1 MLWAR
6 DSTREGEAMRSNDSK
21 AAASG
26 RKFFE
31 LVIIPLIEFVCA
43 MGSLMTVY
51 LGGVGRAHAYV
62 LGIGVSPASNLTSN
76 LPQSVVTQFDKIF
89 VENLKGNTPWVR
101 CTSRRQLDENS
112 GNKLVLF
119 MYQNLP
125 APPLTQAPEGT
136 IQTGLTISVLQN
148 TSTIGNYADYMNI
161 STYALQTAIDPAL
174 EALGVQMAYR
184 LAQLINLII
193 QNTADGANAVDPL
206 VGHLSLTGTATLS
219 TVDVTTAV
227 QSLQGVNALPFEDGR
242 YFGVIHPFAAGSV
255 LVDQANNSLVD
266 VLKRT
271 AEGNERL
278 KELPAPDGDAV
289 TVLDWGGA
297 SFFQSTFVKQTPDYD
312 ATTQT
317 GLRTYLTGKDGVIGI
332 SFGAKENTQIG
343 DGNWRNLNVWVRR
356 LTEPSGYDPSRMI
369 GGFASYNTMYTA
381 TLPPDTVMR
390 IRYIDAVSTIS

>member
-1 MLWAR
+1 
-6 DSTREGEAMRSNDSK
+6 MRNDS
-21 AAASG
+21 AAATRG
-26 RKFFE
+26 QRFFQR
-31 LVIIPLIEFVCA
+31 VIVPAIEFLCA
-43 MGSLMTVY
+43 LGASSIAY
-51 LGGVGRAHAYV
+51 LGMVGKAHALV
-62 LGIGVSPASNLTSN
+62 LGVGVSPASNLTTN
-76 LPQSVVTQFDKIF
+76 LPQSVVTQFDKVFI
-89 VENLKGNTPWVR
+89 ENLKGNTPWVR

-125 APPLTQAPEGT
+125 APPVTQAPEGT
-136 IQTGLTISVLQN
+136 IQTGLTVSVVQN
-148 TSTIGNYADYMNI
+148 TSTIGNYADYANI

-184 LAQLINLII
+184 LAQLINVII
-193 QNTADGANAVDPL
+193 QNTADGANAIDAL
-206 VGHLSLTGTATLS
+206 VGHLSKVGTATIA
-219 TVDVTTAV
+219 TTDITTAV
-227 QSLQGVNALPFEDGR
+227 QSLQGVNAVAFEDGR
-242 YFGVIHPFAAGSV
+242 YFGVTHPFSVGDV
-255 LVDQANNSLVD
+255 LVDKTNNSLVD

-271 AEGNERL
+271 AQGNERL

-297 SFFQSTFVKQTPDYD
+297 TFFQSTFVKATPNYS

-343 DGNWRNLNVWVRR
+343 EGNWRNLNVWVRR

-381 TLPPDTVMR
+381 TLPPDPVQR
-390 IRYIDAVSTIS
+390 IRYLDAVSAIS

>member
-1 MLWAR
+1 
-6 DSTREGEAMRSNDSK
+6 MRNDTK
-21 AAASG
+21 AAARG
-26 RKFFE
+26 RFIFQKFI
-31 LVIIPLIEFVCA
+31 VPLIELVA
-43 MGSLMTVY
+43 AIGSSSIAY
-51 LGGVGRAHAYV
+51 LGGVGRTHAYV
-62 LGIGVSPASNLTSN
+62 LGVGVSPASNLTSN
-76 LPQSVVTQFDKIF
+76 LPQSVVTQFSKVFI
-89 VENLKGNTPWVR
+89 ENLKGNTPWVR
-101 CTSRRQLDENS
+101 ATSRRQLDENS

-136 IQTGLTISVLQN
+136 IQTGLTVSVVQN

-174 EALGVQMAYR
+174 EALGTQMAYR
-184 LAQLINLII
+184 LAQLVNIII
-193 QNTADGANAVDPL
+193 QNTADGANAIDPL
-206 VGHLSLTGTATLS
+206 VGHLSKTGSATLQ
-219 TVDVTTAV
+219 TTDITTAV

-242 YFGVIHPFAAGSV
+242 YFGITHPFSV
-255 LVDQANNSLVD
+255 GDILVDKNNNSLTD

-278 KELPAPDGDAV
+278 KELPAPDGDAI

-297 SFFQSTFVKQTPDYD
+297 TFFQSTFVKQTPDYS

-317 GLRTYLTGKDGVIGI
+317 GLRTYLMARDGVIGI

-343 DGNWRNLNVWVRR
+343 EGNWRNLNVWVRR

-381 TLPPDTVMR
+381 TLPPDPVQR

>member
-1 MLWAR
+1 
-6 DSTREGEAMRSNDSK
+6 MRNDSK
-21 AAASG
+21 AAERG
-26 RKFFE
+26 RLFFQR
-31 LVIIPLIEFVCA
+31 VIVPLIEFICA
-43 MGSLMTVY
+43 MGSMSVAY
-51 LGGVGRAHAYV
+51 LGGVGKAHALV
-62 LGIGVSPASNLTSN
+62 LGVGVSPASNLTSN
-76 LPQSVVTQFDKIF
+76 LPQSVVTQFDKVF
-89 VENLKGNTPWVR
+89 VENLKGNTAWVR

-125 APPLTQAPEGT
+125 APPVTQAPEGT
-136 IQTGLTISVLQN
+136 IQTGLTISVVQN

-184 LAQLINLII
+184 LAQLINIII
-193 QNTADGANAVDPL
+193 QNTADGANTVDPL
-206 VGHLSLTGTATLS
+206 VGHLSLTGNATLQ
-219 TVDVTTAV
+219 TTDITTAV

-242 YFGVIHPFAAGSV
+242 YFGVLHPFSVGSV
-255 LVDQANNSLVD
+255 LMDQNNNSLVD
-266 VLKRT
+266 VIKRT

-278 KELPAPDGDAV
+278 KDLPAPDGDAV

-297 SFFQSTFVKQTPDYD
+297 TFFQSTFVHQTPDYSG
-312 ATTQT
+312 TTQT
-317 GLRTYLTGKDGVIGI
+317 GLRTYFTGKDGVIGI

-381 TLPPDTVMR
+381 TLPPDPVQR
-390 IRYIDAVSTIS
+390 IRYIDAVSTVS

>member
-1 MLWAR
+1 
-6 DSTREGEAMRSNDSK
+6 MRNDSQ
-21 AAASG
+21 AAQRG
-26 RKFFE
+26 KLFFKR
-31 LVIIPLIEFVCA
+31 VIVPIIEFLCA
-43 MGSLMTVY
+43 FGASSIAY
-51 LGGVGRAHAYV
+51 LGGVGRVHAYV
-62 LGIGVSPASNLTSN
+62 LGVGVSPASNLTSN
-76 LPQSVVTQFDKIF
+76 LPQSVVTQFDKVF

-125 APPLTQAPEGT
+125 APPITQAPEGT
-136 IQTGLTISVLQN
+136 IQTGLTISVVQN

-184 LAQLINLII
+184 LAQLINIII

-206 VGHLSLTGTATLS
+206 VGHLSKTGAATLEN
-219 TVDVTTAV
+219 TDITTAV

-242 YFGVIHPFAAGSV
+242 YFGVISPFPVGDI
-255 LVDQANNSLVD
+255 LVDAKNNSLTD

-289 TVLDWGGA
+289 TVIDWGGA
-297 SFFQSTFVKQTPDYD
+297 TFFQSTFVKQTPNYD
-312 ATTQT
+312 GTTQT
-317 GLRTYLTGKDGVIGI
+317 AFRTYITGRDGVIGI

-381 TLPPDTVMR
+381 TLPPDPVQR
-390 IRYIDAVSTIS
+390 IRYIDAVSTVS

>member
-1 MLWAR
+1 MHS
-6 DSTREGEAMRSNDSK
+6 DSL
-21 AAASG
+21 AAQRG
-26 RKFFE
+26 KWFFRKF
-31 LVIIPLIEFVCA
+31 VVPAIEFICA
-43 MGSLMTVY
+43 MGASSIAY
-51 LGGVGRAHAYV
+51 LGMVGKSHALV
-62 LGIGVSPASNLTSN
+62 LGVGVSPASNLTTN
-76 LPQSVVTQFDKIF
+76 LPQSLVTQFDKVF

-101 CTSRRQLDENS
+101 CTNRRQLDENS

-125 APPLTQAPEGT
+125 APPTTQAPEGT
-136 IQTGLTISVLQN
+136 VQTGLTVSVVQN
-148 TSTIGNYADYMNI
+148 TSTIGNYADYLNI

-174 EALGVQMAYR
+174 EALGTQAAYR
-184 LAQLINLII
+184 LAQLINIII

-206 VGHLSLTGTATLS
+206 VGHLSKTGSTTLV
-219 TVDVTTAV
+219 TTDITTAV

-242 YFGVIHPFAAGSV
+242 YYGVTHPFSVGDV
-255 LVDQANNSLVD
+255 LVDKNNNSLLD

-271 AEGNERL
+271 AQGNERL

-297 SFFQSTFVKQTPDYD
+297 TFFQSTFVKQTPNYSG
-312 ATTQT
+312 TTQT
-317 GLRTYLTGKDGVIGI
+317 GLRTYLVGKDGVIGI

-343 DGNWRNLNVWVRR
+343 EGNWRNLNVWVRR

-381 TLPPDTVMR
+381 TLPPDPVQR
-390 IRYIDAVSTIS
+390 IRYMDAVSTIS

>member
-1 MLWAR
+1 
-6 DSTREGEAMRSNDSK
+6 MRNDSK
-21 AAASG
+21 AAQRG
-26 RKFFE
+26 RIFFKRFI
-31 LVIIPLIEFVCA
+31 VPFIEFVCA
-43 MGSLMTVY
+43 MGASSIAY
-51 LGGVGRAHAYV
+51 LGGVGQAHAFV
-62 LGIGVSPASNLTSN
+62 LGVGVSPASNLTSN
-76 LPQSVVTQFDKIF
+76 LPQSLVTQFDKVF
-89 VENLKGNTPWVR
+89 VENLKGNTPWIR

-125 APPLTQAPEGT
+125 APPTTQAPEGT
-136 IQTGLTISVLQN
+136 IQTGLTVSVVQN

-174 EALGVQMAYR
+174 EALGKQMAYR
-184 LAQLINLII
+184 LAQLINII
-193 QNTADGANAVDPL
+193 TQNTADGANAIDPL
-206 VGHLSLTGTATLS
+206 VGHLSKTGPATLA
-219 TVDVTTAV
+219 TTDITTAV

-242 YFGVIHPFAAGSV
+242 YFGVTHPFSVGDV
-255 LVDQANNSLVD
+255 LVDKNNNSLTD

-297 SFFQSTFVKQTPDYD
+297 TFFQSTFVKQTANYSG
-312 ATTQT
+312 TTQT
-317 GLRTYLTGKDGVIGI
+317 GLRTYLVGNDGVISI

-343 DGNWRNLNVWVRR
+343 DGNYRNLQVWVRR
-356 LTEPSGYDPSRMI
+356 LTEPSGFDPSRML

-381 TLPPDTVMR
+381 TLPPDPVQR
-390 IRYIDAVSTIS
+390 LRYMDAVSTIS

>member
-1 MLWAR
+1 
-6 DSTREGEAMRSNDSK
+6 MRNDSR
-21 AAASG
+21 AARCGRSIFEYVVVPMIELLCALGASS
-26 RKFFE
+26 
-31 LVIIPLIEFVCA
+31 IA
-43 MGSLMTVY
+43 Y
-51 LGGVGRAHAYV
+51 LGGVGKSHSFV
-62 LGIGVSPASNLTSN
+62 LGVGVSPASNLTSN
-76 LPQSVVTQFDKIF
+76 LPQSVVTSFDKIF
-89 VENLKGNTPWVR
+89 ISNLKGNTPWVR
-101 CTSRRQLDENS
+101 ATSRRQLDENS

-136 IQTGLTISVLQN
+136 IQTGLTINVSQN

-174 EALGVQMAYR
+174 EALGEAMAYR
-184 LAQLINLII
+184 LAQLINIII
-193 QNTADGANAVDPL
+193 QNTADGANAIDPL
-206 VGHLSLTGTATLS
+206 VGHLSKTGPANVVTT
-219 TVDVTTAV
+219 DITTAV

-242 YFGVIHPFAAGSV
+242 YFGVVHPFTVGDV
-255 LVDQANNSLVD
+255 LVDKNNNSLVD

-297 SFFQSTFVKQTPDYD
+297 TFFQSTFVKQTANYSG
-312 ATTQT
+312 TTQT
-317 GLRTYLTGKDGVIGI
+317 GLRMYIVGKDGVIGI
-332 SFGAKENTQIG
+332 SFGAKENTAIG
-343 DGNWRNLNVWVRR
+343 DGRWRNLSVWVRR

-381 TLPPDTVMR
+381 TLPPDTTMR
-390 IRYIDAVSTIS
+390 LRYIDAVSTVS

>member
-1 MLWAR
+1 
-6 DSTREGEAMRSNDSK
+6 MRNDSR
-21 AAASG
+21 AAERG
-26 RKFFE
+26 RMFFQNF
-31 LVIIPLIEFVCA
+31 VVPFIEFICA
-43 MGSLMTVY
+43 MGSMAALY
-51 LGGVGRAHAYV
+51 LGGVGKAHALV
-62 LGIGVSPASNLTSN
+62 LGVGVSPASNLTSN
-76 LPQSVVTQFDKIF
+76 LPQSVVTQFDKVFI
-89 VENLKGNTPWVR
+89 ENLKGNTAWVR
-101 CTSRRQLDENS
+101 ATSRRQLDENS

-119 MYQNLP
+119 MYENLP
-125 APPLTQAPEGT
+125 APPVTQAPEGT
-136 IQTGLTISVLQN
+136 IQTGLTISVVQN

-174 EALGVQMAYR
+174 EALGQQMAYR
-184 LAQLINLII
+184 LAQLINIII
-193 QNTADGANAVDPL
+193 QNTVDGANAIDPL
-206 VGHLSLTGTATLS
+206 VGHLSKTGSATLQ
-219 TVDVTTAV
+219 TTDITTAV

-242 YFGVIHPFAAGSV
+242 YFGITHPFSV
-255 LVDQANNSLVD
+255 GDILVDKNNNSLTD

-297 SFFQSTFVKQTPDYD
+297 TFFQSTFVHQTPDYS

-317 GLRTYLTGKDGVIGI
+317 GLRTYLTGRDGVIGI

-381 TLPPDTVMR
+381 TLPPDPVQR
-390 IRYIDAVSTIS
+390 VRYIDAVSTIS